1 MRYQLALGYV
11 LLSATLNS
19 FGGLFVRSVESAS
32 IYQVIFYRSLGLTVA
47 VTLALVIVNKRAMIK
62 EFLSIGPW
70 GIAGGLLYCDATIFF
85 VLSLS
90 HTTIANTLF
99 VLSAVP
105 FFTAF
110 LGWIFIREPVSLA
123 TWCAMLVAASGI
135 AIMLGDGWLTGQVFG
150 NVLAVAS
157 AFCFSGF
164 IVVLRAKRATDMMPT
179 ICIGSA
185 IAALGGASMA
195 RFDFAVVPADL
206 ILCVV
211 WGAVFSCLALILLI
225 TGSRYLR
232 GADLTVLVLLEY
244 ILGPIWVWLAI
255 GEIPTTLTLV
265 GGSLVLL
272 AVVGRALIGFRPSPS
287 PADV

>member
-1 MRYQLALGYV
+1 MKYRFALCYI

-32 IYQVIFYRSLGLTVA
+32 IYQVIFYRSLALSVS
-47 VTLALVIVNKRAMIK
+47 VTIVLLLIHRRDAIK
-62 EFLSIGPW
+62 EFLSIGSW
-70 GIAGGLLYCDATIFF
+70 GFAGGLLYCDATIFF

-105 FFTAF
+105 FFTAL
-110 LGWIFIREPVSLA
+110 LGWIFIREAVALV
-123 TWCAMLVAASGI
+123 TWCAMLVAAAGI

-150 NVLAVAS
+150 NVLAIAS

-179 ICIGSA
+179 ICVGSA
-185 IAALGGASMA
+185 IAALGGASMT
-195 RFDFAVVPADL
+195 RFDFAVVPGDL
-206 ILCVV
+206 LLCVV
-211 WGAVFSCLALILLI
+211 WGAVFSCLALFLFIS
-225 TGSRYLR
+225 GSRHVR
-232 GADLTVLVLLEY
+232 GADLSVLVLIEY

-255 GEIPTTLTLV
+255 GEVPSSLTLV
-265 GGSLVLL
+265 GGSLVLA
-272 AVVGRALIGFRPSPS
+272 AVLGRALIGLRPSPS
-287 PADV
+287 TADI

>member
-1 MRYQLALGYV
+1 LRYQLALCYV

-19 FGGLFVRSVESAS
+19 FGGLFVRSVETAN
-32 IYQVIFYRSLGLTVA
+32 IYQVIFFRSLGLSIA
-47 VTLALVIVNKRAMIK
+47 VTLALTIIYKRTVLK
-62 EFLSIGPW
+62 EILSVGSW

-110 LGWIFIREPVSLA
+110 LGWVFIREPVSLA
-123 TWCAMLVAASGI
+123 TWCAMIVAASGI
-135 AIMLGDGWLTGQVFG
+135 AIMLGDGWLTGLVFG
-150 NVLAVAS
+150 NVLAIAS

-164 IVVLRAKRATDMMPT
+164 IVVLRAKRATDMLPT

-185 IAALGGASMA
+185 IAAVGGASMA
-195 RFDFAVVPADL
+195 QFDVTVPPADL
-206 ILCVV
+206 VLCVV

-225 TGSRYLR
+225 TGSRHVR

-255 GEIPTTLTLV
+255 GEVPTTLTLV
-265 GGSLVLL
+265 GGTLVLA
-272 AVVGRALIGFRPSPS
+272 AVVGRALVGFRPSPS